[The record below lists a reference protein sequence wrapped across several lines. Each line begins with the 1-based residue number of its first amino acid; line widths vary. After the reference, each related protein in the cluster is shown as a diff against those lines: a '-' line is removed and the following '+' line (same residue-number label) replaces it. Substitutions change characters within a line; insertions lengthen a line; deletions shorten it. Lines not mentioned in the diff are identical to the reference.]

1 MDCLELIRFI
11 LTNGNLLATLMKSA
25 DLVNSALTSYGMVLK
40 TVTHME
46 MDLHAT
52 VGTKKSAHLMRLNS
66 DQSMLTTLVELSSP
80 HTLNSSALIL
90 ALPTLLQH
98 QSLPPSLP

>member
-1 MDCLELIRFI
+1 
-11 LTNGNLLATLMKSA
+11 MKSA
-25 DLVNSALTSYGMVLK
+25 DLVNSALTSCGMVLK

-66 DQSMLTTLVELSSP
+66 DQSTLTTLVELSSP
-80 HTLNSSALIL
+80 HTLNSSALDPDPQEP
-90 ALPTLLQH
+90 LPTLLQLP
-98 QSLPPSLP
+98 SLPPSLPWSLL